1 MDEAAGLPETVRSA
15 IEAFTAAAREVF
27 AEDLVSVVLFGS
39 AVEGRLRATSDVNIA
54 VVLAKDEPARLEAIG
69 GAYRLAHAA
78 INLSALFILQSEIA
92 AASDAFAVKFFDIA
106 ARHRVLFGPDV
117 FAGITVEREAAKRRL
132 RQVVINL
139 TLRLRERLALAGP
152 YADRLTLAAADA
164 VGPLRASAALLL
176 SLESGTTLTPREA
189 LAEVAKGCG
198 KEAALAALVQV
209 RSGGDVPEGGAAVAI
224 TDAIEIAGV
233 IATRAERLP

>member
-1 MDEAAGLPETVRSA
+1 D
-15 IEAFTAAAREVF
+15 
-27 AEDLVSVVLFGS
+27 
-39 AVEGRLRATSDVNIA
+39 
-54 VVLAKDEPARLEAIG
+54 PARLEAIG

-78 INLSALFILQSEIA
+78 INLSALFILKSEIA
-92 AASDAFAVKFFDIA
+92 TASEAFAVKFFDIA

-117 FAGITVEREAAKRRL
+117 FAGIIVEREAAKRRL

-176 SLESGTTLTPREA
+176 SLESGATLAPREA
-189 LAEVAKGCG
+189 LAVVAKDCG
-198 KEAALAALVQV
+198 KEPALAALVQA
-209 RSGGDVPEGGAAVAI
+209 RSGGDVPEGGAVAAVM
-224 TDAIEIAGV
+224 DAIEIAGL
-233 IATRAERLP
+233 IGLRADRLP